1 MKITKNKLR
10 RIINEELKK
19 ILEGEVIPFQPR
31 FGGRDDGA
39 SDETYEDEGDDDPLK
54 KFKDDIFN
62 GLKSNIKDDKK
73 MKGIRA
79 NLDKIFSGDNLEA
92 AQEKHDKIFI
102 KAIGLGPSNGKPL
115 ERVLKVINDLAD
127 PKKADEEKEDYL
139 KTEQN
144 K

>member
-10 RIINEELKK
+10 RVINEEVRK
-19 ILEGEVIPFQPR
+19 ILEGDKITFPVDR
-31 FGGRDDGA
+31 V
-39 SDETYEDEGDDDPLK
+39 SDQTYKGESEILNLPDPLK
-54 KFKDDIFN
+54 KLKDDIFN
-62 GLKSNIKDDKK
+62 DLKSHIKDDKK

-102 KAIGLGPSNGKPL
+102 KAIGLDPSNGKPL
-115 ERVLKVINDLAD
+115 ERVLKVINDLAS
-127 PKKADEEKEDYL
+127 KE
-139 KTEQN
+139 TSQEIEQN